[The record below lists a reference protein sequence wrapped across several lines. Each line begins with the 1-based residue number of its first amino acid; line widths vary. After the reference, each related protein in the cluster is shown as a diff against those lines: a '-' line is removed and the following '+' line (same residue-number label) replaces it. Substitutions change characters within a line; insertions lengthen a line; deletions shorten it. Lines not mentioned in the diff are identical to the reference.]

1 MYPNPNMYGGFM
13 PRQVAFPQN
22 GYPQGYGGA
31 YQSPYMAAQGGQ
43 QVATQ
48 APQEPPITD
57 IRFLTSDEMKA
68 FIVFPN
74 TKVLLIDKE
83 HGVACLKSADAM
95 GQSTI
100 SMYSFNNIKDFTKEE
115 EKQTATAPSYEN
127 EIKELME
134 RVERLENAKNN
145 RPKGSADGK

>member
-1 MYPNPNMYGGFM
+1 MYQNANNYFGGYM
-13 PRQVAFPQN
+13 PRQAYPQT
-22 GYPQGYGGA
+22 GYQQGYGGVV
-31 YQSPYMAAQGGQ
+31 YPPYMAAQTGQ
-43 QVATQ
+43 QVSTP

-57 IRFLTSDEMKA
+57 IRLLTSDEMKA

-95 GQSTI
+95 GQSE
-100 SMYSFNNIKDFTKEE
+100 SKMYSFQSIKDFTKEE
-115 EKQTATAPSYEN
+115 EKQVAPAPSYEN

-145 RPKGSADGK
+145 RPKGTTESK

>member
-1 MYPNPNMYGGFM
+1 MFNRNAPNYFNPYHPIQPTMNPY
-13 PRQVAFPQN
+13 QN
-22 GYPQGYGGA
+22 GFYP
-31 YQSPYMAAQGGQ
+31 PYMAAQNGQ
-43 QVATQ
+43 QVSTPT
-48 APQEPPITD
+48 PQESPITD

-95 GQSTI
+95 GQSE
-100 SMYSFNNIKDFTKEE
+100 SKMYSFKGISEVAKEDA
-115 EKQTATAPSYEN
+115 KQTAPAPSYEN

-134 RVERLENAKNN
+134 RVERLENAKSN
-145 RPKGSADGK
+145 RPKGTSESK

>member
-1 MYPNPNMYGGFM
+1 MYPNQNMYGGFM
-13 PRQVAFPQN
+13 PRQTAFPQN
-22 GYPQGYGGA
+22 GYPQGYTGV
-31 YQSPYMAAQGGQ
+31 YPSPYMAAQNGQ
-43 QVATQ
+43 QVAT
-48 APQEPPITD
+48 PVSQEPPITD

-100 SMYSFNNIKDFTKEE
+100 SMYSFNSIKDFTKEE

-134 RVERLENAKNN
+134 RVERLENAKSN
-145 RPKGSADGK
+145 RPKGTSESK

>member
-1 MYPNPNMYGGFM
+1 MYPNQNMYGGFM
-13 PRQVAFPQN
+13 PRQTAFPQN
-22 GYPQGYGGA
+22 GYPQGYNGV

-43 QVATQ
+43 QVATPT
-48 APQEPPITD
+48 PQEPPITD

-83 HGVACLKSADAM
+83 HGIACLKSADAM

-100 SMYSFNNIKDFTKEE
+100 KMYSFNGISEVANEE
-115 EKQTATAPSYEN
+115 AKPTAPAPSYEN

-134 RVERLENAKNN
+134 RVERLENAKSNK
-145 RPKGSADGK
+145 PKGTSDSK